1 MAKRLTD
8 RYIKSLKPPA
18 AGRLQVADEVVRGL
32 FLRIGASGAVSWL
45 VRYRPRR
52 QAQKGAGLGPYPR
65 VGLAKARKRA
75 REILSAA
82 DDGVD
87 LVAKEA
93 RDEEVKRRAEARA
106 RTVRDLVDGYD
117 DVVGLLPASEG
128 LRSYRLREMYLRL
141 HILPALGDRV
151 LSEIRRADVIE
162 LLDDLEHR
170 KGLRQMTNR
179 VRACLRV
186 LFEYAI
192 ERELV
197 DANPVAGTRRRNVER
212 ERDRVLADDEI
223 RTLWHALDTLP
234 APVPAFVRTLLLTGA
249 RRENVRVMAWDE
261 LDLAARLWTVPAIKA
276 KTANAYEIPLSRQ
289 MVELLEGMERRGPFV
304 FTRDGSRPIS
314 GMSAIKAALD
324 RVSGLGEWRLHD
336 LRRTLRTGLARLG
349 VVEEIAERVIGHV
362 RSKLIRTYDLH
373 QYRAEKAEALQRWA
387 DHVTGLVAAEPG
399 KIVRLDRVKA

>member
-8 RYIKSLKPPA
+8 RYIRSLKPPA

-32 FLRIGASGAVSWL
+32 FLRITANGSRSWL

-65 VGLAKARKRA
+65 VGLAKARRRA

-82 DDGVD
+82 DDAVD
-87 LVAKEA
+87 LIAKEA
-93 RDEEVKRRAEARA
+93 RDEEAKRRAEARA
-106 RTVRDLVDGYD
+106 RTVRDLVDGYN
-117 DVVGLLPASEG
+117 DVVGFLKASEG
-128 LRSYRLREMYLRL
+128 LRSYRQRATHVRM
-141 HILPALGDRV
+141 HILPTLGNRI
-151 LSEIRRADVIE
+151 LSEIRRADVVE
-162 LLDDLEHR
+162 LLDDVEHK
-170 KGLRQMTNR
+170 KGLRQTTNR

-186 LFEYAI
+186 LFEYAL

-197 DANPVAGTRRRNVER
+197 DANPVAGTKRRNVER

-223 RTLWHALDTLP
+223 KALWCCLDTLP

-249 RRENVRVMAWDE
+249 RRENVRLMAWAE
-261 LDLAARLWTVPAIKA
+261 IDLKERLWTVPASKA
-276 KTANAYEIPLSRQ
+276 KNSKAYEIPLSRQ
-289 MVELLEGMERRGPFV
+289 MVELLEGLERRGEHV
-304 FTRDGSRPIS
+304 FSRDGRRPLS
-314 GMSAIKAALD
+314 GMSDLKAELD
-324 RVSGLGEWRLHD
+324 RASGITGWRFHD

-362 RSKLIRTYDLH
+362 RSKLVRTYDLH

-387 DHVTGLVAAEPG
+387 DCVSGIVSADAG
-399 KIVRLDRVKA
+399 KVVRLERATG

>member
-8 RYIKSLKPPA
+8 RTIASLKPPA
-18 AGRLQVADEVVRGL
+18 SGRLVVADEVVRGL
-32 FLRIGASGAVSWL
+32 FLRISATGARSWL

-65 VGLAKARKRA
+65 VGLAKARRRA

-93 RDEEVKRRAEARA
+93 RDEAAKRRAEARA
-106 RTVRDLVDGYD
+106 KTVRDLVDGYD
-117 DVVGLLPASEG
+117 DVVGFLAASEG
-128 LRSYRLREMYLRL
+128 LRSYRLRKTWLRK
-141 HILPALGDRV
+141 HILPALGDRI
-151 LSEIRRADVIE
+151 LAEIRRADVIE

-170 KGLRQMTNR
+170 KGLKQTVNR
-179 VRACLRV
+179 TRACLRV
-186 LFEYAI
+186 LFEYAL

-197 DANPVAGTRRRNVER
+197 DANPVAGTKRRKVEC

-223 RTLWHALDTLP
+223 KALWCCLDTLP

-249 RRENVRVMAWDE
+249 RRENVRVMAWAE
-261 LDLAARLWTVPAIKA
+261 LDLAARLWTVPAVKA
-276 KTANAYEIPLSRQ
+276 KTANAHEIPLSRQ
-289 MVELLEGMERRGPFV
+289 MVELLEGIERRGPFV
-304 FTRDGSRPIS
+304 FTRDGNRPI
-314 GMSAIKAALD
+314 GGVSAIKAKLD
-324 RVSGLGEWRLHD
+324 RVSGLTGWRLHD

-362 RSKLIRTYDLH
+362 RSKLVRTYDLH
-373 QYRAEKAEALQRWA
+373 RYRAEKAAALERWA
-387 DHVTGLVAAEPG
+387 GHVSGLVAAERG
-399 KIVRLDRVKA
+399 KVVRLERATG